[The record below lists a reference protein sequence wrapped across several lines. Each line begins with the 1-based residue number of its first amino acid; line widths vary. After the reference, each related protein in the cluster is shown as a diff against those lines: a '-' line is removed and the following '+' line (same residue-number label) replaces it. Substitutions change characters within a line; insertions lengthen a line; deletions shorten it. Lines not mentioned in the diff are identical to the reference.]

1 MFLAAIMSSLPSP
14 ISSVFSSTS
23 GFIRKG
29 KGVGRALVMMRT
41 SNHHDSVN
49 SSTPLHTA
57 GSASSKNRIKVYENL
72 SEGVVCYKD
81 ENGEIICEGYDEGPR
96 LDCHQ
101 VSRFS
106 CNSSR
111 VADMV
116 DLLERSWLKVEERKE
131 QLMGE
136 KMMGCETL

>member
-14 ISSVFSSTS
+14 VSSVFLSTS

-29 KGVGRALVMMRT
+29 KSVGRALVMMRA

-49 SSTPLHTA
+49 SSTPLHTT
-57 GSASSKNRIKVYENL
+57 GSPSSKNRIKVYENL
-72 SEGVVCYKD
+72 SEGVVCYRD

-106 CNSSR
+106 CNSSTSGS
-111 VADMV
+111 VGD
-116 DLLERSWLKVEERKE
+116 SI
-131 QLMGE
+131 G
-136 KMMGCETL
+136 

>member
-14 ISSVFSSTS
+14 VSSVFSSTS

-29 KGVGRALVMMRT
+29 KRVGRALVMMRA
-41 SNHHDSVN
+41 SNNHHD
-49 SSTPLHTA
+49 STPLHTA
-57 GSASSKNRIKVYENL
+57 GSPSSKNRIKVYENL
-72 SEGVVCYKD
+72 SEGVVCYRD

>member
-1 MFLAAIMSSLPSP
+1 MSSLPSP
-14 ISSVFSSTS
+14 VSSVFSSTS

-29 KGVGRALVMMRT
+29 KSVGRALVMMRA

-49 SSTPLHTA
+49 SSTPLHTT
-57 GSASSKNRIKVYENL
+57 GSPSSKNRIKVYENL
-72 SEGVVCYKD
+72 SEGVVCYRD